1 VFEPGDHGSTF
12 GGNPLACAAAIAV
25 LSVIERDGLVG
36 HAAEMGG
43 VLHDAL
49 LDLGAKEVR
58 GLGLMQAFE
67 FAEPRA
73 KAFQASCL
81 EAGLIVNAVDD
92 NSIRLVPPLIIGS
105 AEIDRAHSTMRKA
118 LL

>member
-1 VFEPGDHGSTF
+1 MIAGFENVSARRCEAGAD
-12 GGNPLACAAAIAV
+12 GNA
-25 LSVIERDGLVG
+25 
-36 HAAEMGG
+36 AAEMGG

-73 KAFQASCL
+73 KAFQQSCL
-81 EAGLIVNAVDD
+81 EAGLIVNAVDE

-105 AEIDRAHSTMRKA
+105 AEIDSAHATMRKA
-118 LL
+118 LQST